1 MKIIVAQT
9 AGFCMGVRRAV
20 ELALAAPSKHPP
32 PIFTYGPL
40 IHNPQVL
47 HVLEKRGVLA
57 IETPPPKGEGTMMV
71 RAHGVAPH
79 VKAKIRE
86 AGFDMIDATCP
97 RVTKVHTIIK
107 KYAQQGSTTIIWGEA
122 DHPEVIGLLGCTGE
136 NGFVVDTLD
145 GFKNL
150 PAFEHAIIVAQTTQD
165 ILAYEEMEKWV
176 KQKYPHYDIFN
187 TICDSTAKRQAEVK
201 QLAKEVEVVI
211 VVGGHN
217 SGNTR
222 RLVEIVKKSNK
233 RVYHVETEA
242 ELDSGMFQNAN
253 SIGVSAGASTPHWII
268 EEVYETLTREF
279 GLNEKKGALNV

>member
-20 ELALAAPSKHPP
+20 ELALAAPSKHSP

-47 HVLEKRGVLA
+47 NVLEKRGVSA
-57 IETPPPKGEGTMMV
+57 IETLPQNGGGTMMV
-71 RAHGVAPH
+71 RAHGVSPH
-79 VKAKIRE
+79 VKAQIHE
-86 AGFDMIDATCP
+86 AGFEMIDATCP

-136 NGFVVDTLD
+136 NGFVVNTLER
-145 GFKNL
+145 FKNL
-150 PAFEHAIIVAQTTQD
+150 PAFENAIIVAQTTQN
-165 ILAYEEMEKWV
+165 ILAYEEMENWARRAH
-176 KQKYPHYDIFN
+176 PHYKIFN
-187 TICDSTAKRQAEVK
+187 TICDSTAKRQSEVK
-201 QLAKEVEVVI
+201 RLAKEVDVVI

-233 RVYHVETEA
+233 CVYHVETDA
-242 ELDSGMFQNAN
+242 ELNSEMFKKAD
-253 SIGVSAGASTPHWII
+253 SIGISAGASTPHWII
-268 EEVYETLTREF
+268 EDVYETLTREF
-279 GLNEKKGALNV
+279 GLNLKKGALNV